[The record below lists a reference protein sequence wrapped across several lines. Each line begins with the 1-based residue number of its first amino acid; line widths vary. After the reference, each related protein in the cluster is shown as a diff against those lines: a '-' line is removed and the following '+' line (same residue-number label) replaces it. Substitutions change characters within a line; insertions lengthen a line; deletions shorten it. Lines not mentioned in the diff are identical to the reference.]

1 MDTINHEW
9 KTSEKVTASA
19 FAIHR
24 LVLLINLST
33 SQDNNYLNTASN
45 LYFVVKMISKGFK
58 VQKDIYVGY
67 MQITASL
74 YVRDLYIRRHWMRQP
89 EIQVLE
95 RTPGSN
101 PPWISR
107 DDYKLMRQ

>member
-1 MDTINHEW
+1 
-9 KTSEKVTASA
+9 
-19 FAIHR
+19 
-24 LVLLINLST
+24 
-33 SQDNNYLNTASN
+33 
-45 LYFVVKMISKGFK
+45 MISKGFK

-101 PPWISR
+101 PPWISK